1 MLDNFGEA
9 IHLIMNW
16 INILVILFGAMLGT
30 IIGAIPGLTG
40 VMTIALVLPLT
51 MYMPTWSGISLI
63 VAIYCSSNYGG
74 SISAILLRT
83 PGTPAA
89 AVTVEDG
96 YALNKKGQA
105 KKALQVSLFASF
117 SAGILSTIL
126 LLTLSPLLAIIA
138 LKFGPPEFTLLI
150 LFSMLI
156 IGSVAKKSIVKGL
169 ISTVFGVLI
178 GIIGLD
184 PITTVP
190 RFSFGAVNMMGGL
203 NFMPLLIG
211 LFAISECFFQI
222 ERYIKNNTS
231 KTENSSIALER
242 INQSEEGLSLR
253 DLKSLIG
260 VWFRSS
266 LIGAFLGALPGI
278 GSAVSPFIAYG
289 YAKKSSKDPD
299 KYGEGSLEGI
309 TAAEAANNG
318 VTGANMIPLL
328 SLGIPGDVVAA
339 MLMGAL
345 MIHGIRPGPLLFQ
358 NTPQILY
365 VFGIIFFL
373 ANISFFIVGSLFI
386 KVIMKFAQ
394 LPTMIVVPFILP
406 ICLAG
411 AYAFNRNT
419 FDIKV
424 MLIFGVIGYVM
435 RKLEFSTPSFL
446 IAFILS
452 PILEVSFRRTLILS
466 RGGLSIFINRPVSVI
481 LLALIVIV
489 LIISIINTVRN
500 MRQRKKETDTV

>member
-1 MLDNFGEA
+1 MLDNIGEA

-16 INILVILFGAMLGT
+16 TNILVILFGAMLGT

-40 VMTIALVLPLT
+40 VMTIALILPLT
-51 MYMPTWSGISLI
+51 LYIPKWLGISLI

-89 AVTVEDG
+89 AMTTEDG

-138 LKFGPPEFTLLI
+138 LKFGPPEFTILI
-150 LFSMLI
+150 LFAMLI
-156 IGSVAKKSIVKGL
+156 MGSVAKESMVKGL

-178 GIIGLD
+178 GTIGLD
-184 PITTVP
+184 PISTVP
-190 RFSFGAVNMMGGL
+190 RFSFGVVNMMGGL

-231 KTENSSIALER
+231 KTGNSSIALER
-242 INQSEEGLSLR
+242 IYQSEEGLSLR

-278 GSAVSPFIAYG
+278 GSAVSPFVAYG

-299 KYGEGSLEGI
+299 KFGEGSLEGI
-309 TAAEAANNG
+309 TASEAANNG
-318 VTGANMIPLL
+318 VTGANLIPLL

-345 MIHGIRPGPLLFQ
+345 MIHGIRPGPLLLQ
-358 NTPQILY
+358 NSPQILY
-365 VFGIIFFL
+365 AFGIIFFL
-373 ANISFFIVGSLFI
+373 SNISFFIIGSLFI
-386 KVIMKFAQ
+386 KVTMKLAQ
-394 LPTMIVVPFILP
+394 LPTMIVMLFILP
-406 ICLAG
+406 ISLAG
-411 AYAFNRNT
+411 AYAFNRNI

-424 MLIFGVIGYVM
+424 MLIFGIIGYVI
-435 RKLEFSTPSFL
+435 RKLEFNAPSFL
-446 IAFILS
+446 LAFILS
-452 PILEVSFRRTLILS
+452 PILEASFRRTLILS
-466 RGGLSIFINRPVSVI
+466 RGKLSIFINRPVSVI
-481 LLALIVIV
+481 MLALIVIV
-489 LIISIINTVRN
+489 LIISMINMVQN
-500 MRQRKKETDTV
+500 VRQRKKTDTV